1 MDHPR
6 TRGVYAWRTAAT
18 PQRAGSSPHT
28 RGLPAE
34 DLRRSGH
41 PGIIPAH
48 AGFTPSPRR
57 GGPRGG
63 DHPRTRGVYLGE
75 GVAVIDGDGS
85 SPHTRGLLP
94 DVVGAVAVGG
104 IIPAHAGFTSWP
116 CGAPRTSWDHPRTRG
131 VYCAMPLSRLVAWGS
146 SPHTRGLRALRHR
159 RRPRPGIIPA
169 HAGFTCR
176 PRTRSRC
183 GRDHPRTRGVY
194 AAACASVCPAGGSS
208 PHTRG
213 LRGAGLPS
221 ACDCGIIPAHAGF
234 TREPSLPQTARSD
247 HPRTRGVY
255 ARIRGTT
262 QLVVGSSPHTRG
274 LPADRSDPADVAGII
289 PAHAGFTPSP
299 TPPPSWGRDHP
310 RTRGDYASSSPRAAR
325 TAGSSPHTRGLRA
338 GGHEGGDHLGII
350 PAHAGFTW
358 GPRPCRCWWPDHPRT
373 RGVYAEMV
381 GDPCRGL
388 GSSPHT
394 RGLLQVRDRGHL
406 HVRIIPA
413 HAGFTGPLLVGRR
426 GDRDHPRTRGVYPNW
441 ASTR

>member
-1 MDHPR
+1 M
-6 TRGVYAWRTAAT
+6 
-18 PQRAGSSPHT
+18 
-28 RGLPAE
+28 
-34 DLRRSGH
+34 
-41 PGIIPAH
+41 
-48 AGFTPSPRR
+48 
-57 GGPRGG
+57 
-63 DHPRTRGVYLGE
+63 
-75 GVAVIDGDGS
+75 AVIDGDGS

-234 TREPSLPQTARSD
+234 TPGSGGPPSWWSD

-255 ARIRGTT
+255 LLTGRIRRTWP
-262 QLVVGSSPHTRG
+262 GSSPHTRG
-274 LPADRSDPADVAGII
+274 LRRARPHRPGGAGII
-289 PAHAGFTPSP
+289 PAHAGFTPP
-299 TPPPSWGRDHP
+299 APPGPPALPDHP
-310 RTRGDYASSSPRAAR
+310 RTRGVYAPGAMRVVTTSGSSPHTRGLHGGRGPAGAGGRIIPAHAGFTPRWWGTRAGVSDHPR
-325 TAGSSPHTRGLRA
+325 TRGVYYKYETEGTYTYGSSPHTRGLRDRFWWDAGETGIIPAHAGFTRTGPPPGRRPGDHPRTRGVYVPREETGGWEAGSSPHTRGLRA
-338 GGHEGGDHLGII
+338 
-350 PAHAGFTW
+350 A
-358 GPRPCRCWWPDHPRT
+358 
-373 RGVYAEMV
+373 
-381 GDPCRGL
+381 
-388 GSSPHT
+388 
-394 RGLLQVRDRGHL
+394 
-406 HVRIIPA
+406 
-413 HAGFTGPLLVGRR
+413 
-426 GDRDHPRTRGVYPNW
+426 
-441 ASTR
+441 